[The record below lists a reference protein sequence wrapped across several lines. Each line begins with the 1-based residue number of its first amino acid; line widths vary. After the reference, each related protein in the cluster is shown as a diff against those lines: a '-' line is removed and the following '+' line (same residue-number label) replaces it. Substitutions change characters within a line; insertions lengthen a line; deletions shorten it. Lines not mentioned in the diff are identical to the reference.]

1 MLNEYINGTKSK
13 NSKRRVKIS
22 QALKDIL
29 MKREEYLFKYS
40 QYQISEMFK
49 AFMKDVGVKGTLY
62 MLRHT
67 YATNLYYLGVPDK
80 ERQVYMGHYSSAL
93 TNDIYTTFDP
103 SIKKNDIVKLYNNLY
118 PEF

>member
-1 MLNEYINGTKSK
+1 
-13 NSKRRVKIS
+13 
-22 QALKDIL
+22 
-29 MKREEYLFKYS
+29 
-40 QYQISEMFK
+40 
-49 AFMKDVGVKGTLY
+49 MKDVGVKGTLY

-103 SIKKNDIVKLYNNLY
+103 SIKKSDIVKLYNNLY
-118 PEF
+118 PEFWHQFWHQFFFRFWFFGIKNLYGANCTKIRIS